1 VEALSVPSHVAII
14 MDGNGRWAQ
23 KRGLPRTEGH
33 AAGAESVRE
42 VVRACAQ
49 LGVGVLT
56 LYSFSTENWQRPNDE
71 VDALMALLER
81 YLREE
86 IPELMSN
93 GVQLC
98 AIGQLERL
106 PAPVRRLTEAARVAT
121 AENTG
126 LKLVLALSYGSRA
139 ELVVAMR
146 EIARDV
152 RDGEL
157 NPEDI
162 DESTIAARLYT
173 AGLPDPELLIRTS
186 GDQRV
191 SNFLLW
197 QIAYSELYITPVP
210 WPEFRRAHL
219 EEAFRVFSS
228 RQRRFGRTGEQVE
241 RPSP

>member
-1 VEALSVPSHVAII
+1 MPSHVAII

-228 RQRRFGRTGEQVE
+228 RQRRCGRTGEQVE